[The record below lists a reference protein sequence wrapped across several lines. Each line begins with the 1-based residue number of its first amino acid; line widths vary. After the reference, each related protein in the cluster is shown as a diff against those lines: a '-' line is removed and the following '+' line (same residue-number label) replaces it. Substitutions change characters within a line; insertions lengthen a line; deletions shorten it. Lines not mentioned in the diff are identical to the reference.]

1 MNSADAVFPPFIYP
15 YSITYRTLTI
25 MVTVFIDYSPSFPP
39 LSPDK
44 LVLNSMSASPPPSVF
59 KSLGSYADR
68 IGKTPNG
75 QHIKSPPPH
84 STPLQSTPA
93 QSSSMSS
100 NTNTNTSTTSASA
113 STKVSTPRT
122 PTTGSEVQVDDGP
135 WETVNPKAKG
145 KQDRERDHVEKGS
158 NSRNW
163 RDRPREKAGES
174 SKDGQSEK
182 KASAHVGAGGG
193 TKGKKGSATNPASA
207 ALSSSLTRS
216 SIDNGKSQPAAST
229 SRTTAPPS
237 KPAWGLPASKPAAKA
252 AASTSTDPVPT
263 PKPTAKPNPSAKT
276 NTTPASPSINGTTAV
291 SSVSGDTP
299 AEPRQSTAGPSST
312 PSTKL
317 NKEVKEK
324 AVSTPS
330 QDTQEKKEEARAE
343 VNTPAPAPARV
354 AAPPP
359 TNPWNTRKPVLASPA
374 TITVAASAAESKQSS
389 RIQFGQLSPSA
400 EAANPLPNGHANG
413 HAEEP
418 VKIGGK
424 KKKKENTP
432 VVIDASQWPDVAQ
445 AQVVKTETKKESKP
459 LEENVEEV
467 QIGSEFIL
475 TERGDG
481 TD

>member
-1 MNSADAVFPPFIYP
+1 
-15 YSITYRTLTI
+15 
-25 MVTVFIDYSPSFPP
+25 MVTVFIDYSPSFPA

-122 PTTGSEVQVDDGP
+122 PITGSEVQVDDGP

-193 TKGKKGSATNPASA
+193 TKGKKGSSVNPASA
-207 ALSSSLTRS
+207 ALSSSVTRS
-216 SIDNGKSQPAAST
+216 SNDNGKSQPAAST

-237 KPAWGLPASKPAAKA
+237 KPAWGLPASKPATKA
-252 AASTSTDPVPT
+252 TASTSTDPVPT
-263 PKPTAKPNPSAKT
+263 PKPTGKPNPSAKP

-324 AVSTPS
+324 PVPTPS
-330 QDTQEKKEEARAE
+330 QDTQEKKEEPKAE
-343 VNTPAPAPARV
+343 INTPAPAPARV

-445 AQVVKTETKKESKP
+445 AQVVKTETKKESKV

-467 QIGSEFIL
+467 QIGSESIL

>member
-1 MNSADAVFPPFIYP
+1 
-15 YSITYRTLTI
+15 

-39 LSPDK
+39 LSPAK

-75 QHIKSPPPH
+75 QHIKSPTPN

-100 NTNTNTSTTSASA
+100 NTNTNTTSASA
-113 STKVSTPRT
+113 STKVSTPTT
-122 PTTGSEVQVDDGP
+122 PPTGVEVQVDDGP

-145 KQDRERDHVEKGS
+145 KQDKERDHVEKGS

-182 KASAHVGAGGG
+182 KASAHVGAGAG
-193 TKGKKGSATNPASA
+193 TKGKKGSSSNPASA
-207 ALSSSLTRS
+207 ALSSSVTRS
-216 SIDNGKSQPAAST
+216 SSDNGKSQPAAST

-237 KPAWGLPASKPAAKA
+237 KPAWGLPASKPATKA
-252 AASTSTDPVPT
+252 TAPTSTDPVPT
-263 PKPTAKPNPSAKT
+263 AAKPTGKPNTSAKT
-276 NTTPASPSINGTTAV
+276 NTAPASPSINGTTAV
-291 SSVSGDTP
+291 SSVSGDSP
-299 AEPRQSTAGPSST
+299 AESRQSTAGPSST
-312 PSTKL
+312 PATKS
-317 NKEVKEK
+317 NREVKEK
-324 AVSTPS
+324 PAPMPS
-330 QDTQEKKEEARAE
+330 QDTQEKKEEPKAE
-343 VNTPAPAPARV
+343 ISTPAPAPVRV

-374 TITVAASAAESKQSS
+374 IITVAASTGESKQTS

-424 KKKKENTP
+424 KKKKESSP

-445 AQVVKTETKKESKP
+445 AQVVKTETKKESKV
-459 LEENVEEV
+459 LEENVEEP
-467 QIGSEFIL
+467 QIGSESSL
-475 TERGDG
+475 TDG
-481 TD
+481 EDVAD